1 MLFRNRISVSTLLVS
16 LLLTTASASAASL
29 EVNLRPAYGSAGS
42 TSPVAYEPA
51 GLLRV
56 NPPGSIWDGSAS
68 PYGSTVILQ
77 GGLGLRTKYVSV
89 GIGGGTRSE
98 SADAPDSSL
107 TDVSRSAWFVGPYVR
122 GYIPMVPIVDPWIGL
137 GVQYMADTQKYKGP
151 VATGTGS
158 MTADWTLEHHGVAV
172 PITIGVDYT
181 IAKMFSIGPSF
192 EYALVFP
199 AGACAKVNAA
209 NLASASFCADESDQ
223 KRVTAAKGYGV
234 WSLGLNLRLT
244 VPPL

>member
-1 MLFRNRISVSTLLVS
+1 MSTPGRRALLTLLVS
-16 LLLTTASASAASL
+16 LFLSASASAASL
-29 EVNLRPAYGSAGS
+29 EVTVRPAYGSAGA

-68 PYGSTVILQ
+68 PYGGGVILQ

-89 GIGGGTRSE
+89 GIGGGTRSASAE
-98 SADAPDSSL
+98 SPDSTQ

-151 VATGTGS
+151 VATSAGS
-158 MTADWTLEHHGVAV
+158 MTADWTLEHHGVAI
-172 PITIGVDYT
+172 PITLGVDYT

-192 EYALVFP
+192 EYAVVFG

-209 NLASASFCADESDQ
+209 NLASTSFCANESDT
-223 KRVTAAKGYGV
+223 KRVTTAKGYGV

-244 VPPL
+244 VPSI